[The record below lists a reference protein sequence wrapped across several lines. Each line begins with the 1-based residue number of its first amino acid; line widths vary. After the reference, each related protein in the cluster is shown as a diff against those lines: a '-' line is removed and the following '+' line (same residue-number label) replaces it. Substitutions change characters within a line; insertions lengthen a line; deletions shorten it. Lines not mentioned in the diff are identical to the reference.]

1 MWPILIILACKIMKK
16 LDVNDYTFAHCTLML
31 LLHYLMKC
39 RSRLLAVYNDFILD
53 SANVGSE
60 NHGETT
66 KS

>member
-1 MWPILIILACKIMKK
+1 MKK